1 MLSHFSRV
9 RLFAILWTVA
19 HQVPLSMDSLGKNT
33 GVDRHALLQ
42 GNLPDPGIEIMSPAA
57 PTLQVD
63 SSPLNHMGSP

>member
-19 HQVPLSMDSLGKNT
+19 HQVLLSMDSLGKNT
-33 GVDRHALLQ
+33 GVDCHALLQ
-42 GNLPDPGIEIMSPAA
+42 GNLPDPGIEIMSPVA